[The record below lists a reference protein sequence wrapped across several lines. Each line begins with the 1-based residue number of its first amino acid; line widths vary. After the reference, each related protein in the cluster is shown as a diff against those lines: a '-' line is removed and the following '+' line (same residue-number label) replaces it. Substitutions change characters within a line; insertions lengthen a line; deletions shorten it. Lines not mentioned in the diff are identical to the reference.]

1 MTTAS
6 TFEKALI
13 YAARKHKGQRRKD
26 KKRPYIIHVLDVMT
40 HVNSI
45 KSESSNIFLLGTCA
59 LLHDVCEDCGVS
71 LKMIAKKFGHQ
82 VASIVEE
89 LTINEIECELLGK
102 TEYLKQKMLK
112 MSSYALI
119 IKLCD
124 RYSNI
129 SDMKH
134 MPESFQKKYTLS
146 TRAIIDGLVTGRKL
160 THTHNVLISMILG
173 AMNKYEV
180 QFMLD

>member
-1 MTTAS
+1 MVTAEI
-6 TFEKALI
+6 FERALS
-13 YAARKHKGQRRKD
+13 YAIKKHKGERRKD
-26 KKRPYIIHVLDVMT
+26 KKRPYIIHVLDVFS
-40 HVNSI
+40 HV
-45 KSESSNIFLLGTCA
+45 SNIKAESTNLFLLATCA
-59 LLHDVCEDCGVS
+59 LLHDVCENCGVS
-71 LKMIAKKFGHQ
+71 IKKIAKKFGHH

-102 TEYLKQKMLK
+102 TEYLKRKMLA
-112 MSSYALI
+112 MSSYALV

-129 SDMKH
+129 QDMAD
-134 MPESFQKKYTLS
+134 MPESFQKKYTTS
-146 TRAIIDGLVTGRKL
+146 TRAIIDALIAGRKL

-180 QFMLD
+180 RFM